1 MGDSLFAIVMLLA
14 LVVLILIFAVI
25 ALARQIGILHTRLA
39 PAGALMTTAG
49 PKVGQKAPELALVD
63 IKGMPMNIGGPT
75 KKPKLIMF
83 VSPTCPICKDLVP
96 MAVSMAKSEKLEL
109 VFGSDGGQTAKHED
123 YIKRMKIEDYPYV
136 VSMDLGMKYEVGK
149 LPYAVLLDDKGV
161 LRSKGLVNSR
171 EHLESLV
178 NAMQSGYESV
188 QDYLVKEEHIF
199 EEAVISKTPVIGQ
212 QAVIGEKA

>member
-14 LVVLILIFAVI
+14 LVVLVLIFAVI

-63 IKGMPMNIGGPT
+63 IKGMPLTIGGPT
-75 KKPKLIMF
+75 KKSKLIMF

-136 VSMDLGMKYEVGK
+136 VSMDLGMKFEVGK
-149 LPYAVLLDDKGV
+149 LPYAVLLDEKGV

-199 EEAVISKTPVIGQ
+199 EEAAISKKPVIGQ

>member
-1 MGDSLFAIVMLLA
+1 MGSSLFAIVMLLA
-14 LVVLILIFAVI
+14 LVVLVLIFAVI

-49 PKVGQKAPELALVD
+49 PGVGDKSPVLSMADIAGNLVTV
-63 IKGMPMNIGGPT
+63 GGETRKPT
-75 KKPKLIMF
+75 LIMF

-96 MAVSMAKSEKLEL
+96 MAISMARSEKLDL
-109 VFGSDGGQTAKHED
+109 VFGSDGGQPARHEE
-123 YIKRMKIEDYPYV
+123 YIKRMKMENYPYI
-136 VSMDLGMKYEVGK
+136 VSLELGMKFEVAK
-149 LPYAVLLDDKGV
+149 LPYAVLLDEHGV

-188 QDYLVKEEHIF
+188 QDYLVKEERLY
-199 EEAVISKTPVIGQ
+199 EEAGE
-212 QAVIGEKA
+212 QA